1 MPIYD
6 YDCAACGRRF
16 ETVHGVHADPPGS
29 CPLCGGGPV
38 RKAFTPPTIVFKG
51 SGWAKRDRRSTSAKA
66 SSGTDASSSDTA
78 DKGDA
83 SSAPAK
89 DGGDTA
95 SKPMETPKPAPT
107 TSSTASSD

>member
-66 SSGTDASSSDTA
+66 SSGTDASSDTA